1 MLQRKWGMHHPQRGY
16 GMPRSGKRIGAWPKV
31 EGAGLGGLR
40 VNRAQ
45 SSDGNTMTV
54 AQLDFG
60 DAPTAA
66 QSGFAN
72 SYPVTVAQDGA
83 RHGGGQGEEGAAGAE
98 GRGVEAMH

>member
-1 MLQRKWGMHHPQRGY
+1 MLQRKWGMHHPQRGN

-54 AQLDFG
+54 ALRC
-60 DAPTAA
+60 ASVTMRM
-66 QSGFAN
+66 AN
-72 SYPVTVAQDGA
+72 PGWIT
-83 RHGGGQGEEGAAGAE
+83 
-98 GRGVEAMH
+98 

>member
-54 AQLDFG
+54 ALWTKADMMVSPWLRLSTRTQARFVLIVSASHGQITNQLFLPD
-60 DAPTAA
+60 
-66 QSGFAN
+66 Q
-72 SYPVTVAQDGA
+72 
-83 RHGGGQGEEGAAGAE
+83 
-98 GRGVEAMH
+98 

>member
-31 EGAGLGGLR
+31 EGAGLSGLR

-54 AQLDFG
+54 ALRC
-60 DAPTAA
+60 A
-66 QSGFAN
+66 S
-72 SYPVTVAQDGA
+72 VTMRMASPGWIT
-83 RHGGGQGEEGAAGAE
+83 
-98 GRGVEAMH
+98 